1 MKKNQIKGQYVILL
15 VLFLNAYLTCGQTN
29 NEILVYNW
37 FDKNLGVESLEFENG
52 PAHLNFDKTI
62 NNENRYYISEDFR
75 KGSMQYHD
83 QNYSDLLLNYDTY
96 TDELVIKP
104 YGELNT
110 TKINLFTENI
120 SSFKIGNDQ
129 FVHLKFPNLTTFS
142 KGYYEEVPVGN
153 NIILYIKHSK
163 EKKKINKAEVDLIG
177 YTDRKEFILLKQ
189 NNFYPVNDKKE
200 IISLFQENKR
210 KINDFYLL
218 YRNLRKE
225 DAVLFMKNLLK
236 YINN

>member
-1 MKKNQIKGQYVILL
+1 LKKNQIKGQYIILL
-15 VLFLNAYLTCGQTN
+15 VLFLNAYIIYGQTN

-52 PAHLNFDKTI
+52 PAHLNFDKTV

-75 KGSMQYHD
+75 KGSMQYNN

-96 TDELVIKP
+96 TDELIIKP

-110 TKINLFTENI
+110 TKINLFTQNI
-120 SSFKIGNDQ
+120 SYFKIGNDK
-129 FVHLKFPNLTTFS
+129 FVHLDVPSSTTFR
-142 KGYYEEVPVGN
+142 KGYYEEVPGGN
-153 NIILYIKHSK
+153 NVILYIKHSK
-163 EKKKINKAEVDLIG
+163 EKKKSNKAEVDLIG

-189 NNFYPVNDKKE
+189 NNFYPINDKKE
-200 IISLFQENKR
+200 IITLFQENKR

-225 DAVLFMKNLLK
+225 DAALFMKNLLK

>member
-1 MKKNQIKGQYVILL
+1 MKKNQIKGQYIFLL
-15 VLFLNAYLTCGQTN
+15 ILFLNAYIICGQTN

-52 PAHLNFDKTI
+52 PAHLNFDKTV

-75 KGSMQYHD
+75 KGSMQYNN

-120 SSFKIGNDQ
+120 SSFKIGNDK
-129 FVHLKFPNLTTFS
+129 FVHLDVPNSTTFR

-163 EKKKINKAEVDLIG
+163 EKKKSNKAEVDLIG
-177 YTDRKEFILLKQ
+177 YTNRKEFILLKQ

-210 KINDFYLL
+210 KINDFYLM

-225 DAVLFMKNLLK
+225 DAALFMKNLLK